1 MADLKL
7 RIKQMLI
14 DALKLDGVTPESID
28 DSAPLFGGGGGGLGL
43 DSLDALQL
51 AVSVEETFGVQV
63 ADEKAGK
70 TAFAS
75 VNALASYIAAQKPAA

>member
-1 MADLKL
+1 MSPGELNL
-7 RIKQMLI
+7 QIKKMLI
-14 DALKLDGVTPESID
+14 DALKLDGVTPDTIVD
-28 DSAPLFGGGGGGLGL
+28 DAPLFGGGLGL

-51 AVSVEETFGVQV
+51 AVSVEETFGVAV

-75 VNALASYIAAQKPAA
+75 VNALASFILQRKSA

>member
-1 MADLKL
+1 MAMAAELNL
-7 RIKQMLI
+7 RIKKMLI
-14 DALKLDGVTPESID
+14 DALKLDGVTPETIKD
-28 DSAPLFGGGGGGLGL
+28 DAPLFGGGLGL

-63 ADEKAGK
+63 ADEQAGK

-75 VNALASYIAAQKPAA
+75 VDALAKFISQRVGG

>member
-28 DSAPLFGGGGGGLGL
+28 DSAPLFGGGGGLGL

>member
-28 DSAPLFGGGGGGLGL
+28 DSAPLFGGGGGLGL

-75 VNALASYIAAQKPAA
+75 VNALASYIAAQKPAV